1 MVDFIDVILIA
12 LFIEAIVNALKPI
25 WTKGENRLTVSE
37 YVSMGM
43 GILLAVTCKINM
55 LAYVV
60 ELDLPYPVWVEYVF
74 YVLTG
79 IAIGRGTNFLYDLW
93 DKLKEWKNGN
103 VISSVVEYQDGVDS
117 DDLTD
122 NQLRAILIQLG
133 ATDEQVSS
141 NRTRAELEAL
151 LDSFAVEA
159 VDPPADSGV
168 K

>member
-25 WTKGENRLTVSE
+25 WAKGENRLTVSE

-60 ELDLPYPVWVEYVF
+60 ELDWPYPAWVEYLF
-74 YVLTG
+74 YALTG
-79 IAIGRGTNFLYDLW
+79 VAIGRGTNFLYDLW
-93 DKLKEWKNGN
+93 DKLKEWKSGN
-103 VISSVVEYQDGVDS
+103 VVSSVVEYQDGVDS

-141 NRTRAELEAL
+141 NRTREELEAL
-151 LDSFAVEA
+151 LDSYA
-159 VDPPADSGV
+159 VDAGDPPDAGGV

>member
-60 ELDLPYPVWVEYVF
+60 ELDWPYPVWVEYVF

-103 VISSVVEYQDGVDS
+103 VLSSVVEYQDGVDS

-141 NRTRAELEAL
+141 NMTRAELETL

-159 VDPPADSGV
+159 VDPPADGGV